1 MSHVPLRQACRIES
15 GRRKQRLC
23 EGAEI
28 ARAHQAGHA
37 FKFRMMRLLWHGD
50 ADDVVP
56 PGDTFRLQQALTQSG
71 LATNLT
77 CHWQKG
83 VITGKQADET
93 ILKQLEDQGVQVIRV

>member
-1 MSHVPLRQACRIES
+1 RPRTWFPSPGCDTSSLVGGAVAPKLAAVADNPL
-15 GRRKQRLC
+15 
-23 EGAEI
+23 
-28 ARAHQAGHA
+28 
-37 FKFRMMRLLWHGD
+37 LLWHGV

-83 VITGKQADET
+83 VRHRITPEALHAT
-93 ILKQLEDQGVQVIRV
+93 TAFFLRHL